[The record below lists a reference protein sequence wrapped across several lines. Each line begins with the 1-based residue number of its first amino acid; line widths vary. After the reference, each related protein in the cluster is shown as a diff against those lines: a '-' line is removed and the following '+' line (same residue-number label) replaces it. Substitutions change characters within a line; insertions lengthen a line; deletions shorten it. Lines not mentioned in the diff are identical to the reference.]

1 MEGKYNAFCKLFLRS
16 VETTKNYT
24 DQASQTNSGPT
35 LPGVAGA
42 RRTDSLLALIA
53 LFLFHRAL
61 KSMNLIWGLEGRQVI
76 CSFTEGTEA

>member
-1 MEGKYNAFCKLFLRS
+1 MRSANCFFEALRLPRITLSRHLRLILGQLF
-16 VETTKNYT
+16 
-24 DQASQTNSGPT
+24 P
-35 LPGVAGA
+35 VAGA

-61 KSMNLIWGLEGRQVI
+61 KSMSLIWGLEGRQVI